1 MATNLK
7 INAAKE
13 PKKFRTR
20 SVRFRLT
27 AYFIVFA
34 LALMGML
41 WAFQT
46 LFLEQYY
53 ENEMEKKVQAA
64 VSTLSIQYSASETLD
79 LEGYLQE
86 IGRLS
91 NANDMYFFIE
101 AEDESFNI
109 SSTDQGSAGRYY
121 YGRSGVDLARER
133 LLANNG
139 ESVTFK
145 ISNQTG
151 ETITQV
157 YAARVDSQYRPSVR
171 FYAFAPLTP
180 MGPAVGILAKQLLT
194 VTAISLVLAGL
205 LALYISSRIARP
217 ITNITEKASELSEG
231 NYDITFEGSSYREIN
246 DLAGTL
252 NTTAEALS
260 RTERLQRDL
269 MANVSHDLRT
279 PITMVKSYAEMIRD
293 ISGENPEK
301 RNEHLGVIIEESDR
315 LSYLVNDILTL
326 SRLQAG
332 VESMNLEPVDLQK
345 TAESVLATY
354 RVLEQ
359 EGFTISLHT
368 TPEPILVN
376 ADEHRIEQVL
386 SNLLSNA
393 VRYSGERKEVAVVF
407 SRNAKALRCEVRDKG
422 IGIAP
427 EDIENIWNRYERAS
441 SRGSRSKGGTGLGL
455 SITKEILDRHNAAYG
470 VESKLG
476 EGSTF
481 WFELPL
487 ID

>member
-1 MATNLK
+1 MKTSAVK
-7 INAAKE
+7 S
-13 PKKFRTR
+13 PKQYRTR

-27 AYFIVFA
+27 AYFIIFA
-34 LALMGML
+34 LILMGML
-41 WAFQT
+41 WFFQT
-46 LFLEQYY
+46 VFLEQYY
-53 ENEMEKKVQAA
+53 ESEMEKKIQTA
-64 VSTLSIQYSASETLD
+64 VSSLSLQYSVSETLD
-79 LEGYLQE
+79 LESYLQE
-86 IGRLS
+86 IGTIS

-139 ESVTFK
+139 EPVTFK

-151 ETITQV
+151 EVVTQV
-157 YAARVDSQYRPSVR
+157 YAAKVDSQYRPNVR

-194 VTAISLVLAGL
+194 VTAISLVVAGI

-217 ITNITEKASELSEG
+217 ITGITKQAAELAEG
-231 NYDITFEGSSYREIN
+231 HYDVEFEGSSYREIN

-260 RTERLQRDL
+260 KTDQLQRDL

-279 PITMVKSYAEMIRD
+279 PITMVRSYAEMIRD
-293 ISGENPEK
+293 LSGDNPEK

-315 LSYLVNDILTL
+315 LNTLVNDILTL
-326 SRLQAG
+326 SRIQAG
-332 VESMNLEPVDLQK
+332 VETMKMEPVDLQK
-345 TAESVLATY
+345 CAESILATY
-354 RVLEQ
+354 RVLEEQ
-359 EGFTISLHT
+359 EGFTISLET
-368 TPEPILVN
+368 LDEPVLVN
-376 ADEHRIEQVL
+376 ADEHRMQQVL
-386 SNLLSNA
+386 SNLISNA
-393 VRYSGERKEVAVVF
+393 VRYSGDRKEVTVAF
-407 SRNAKALRCEVRDKG
+407 SRKKKMLRCEVRDKG

-441 SRGSRSKGGTGLGL
+441 SRGHRSKGGTGLGL
-455 SITKEILDRHNAAYG
+455 SITKEILERHDAKYG
-470 VESKLG
+470 VESTLG
-476 EGSTF
+476 EGSIF
-481 WFELPL
+481 WFELPA